1 MARRHDRPA
10 GALRGRV
17 DARGRR
23 GGGREHPV
31 PGSYYYTLFMTG
43 GTAFV
48 PVVRGLF
55 EARFGAAK
63 LRSGDELLSITSGL
77 ALRAAAPDDDQ

>member
-1 MARRHDRPA
+1 
-10 GALRGRV
+10 
-17 DARGRR
+17 
-23 GGGREHPV
+23 
-31 PGSYYYTLFMTG
+31 MTG